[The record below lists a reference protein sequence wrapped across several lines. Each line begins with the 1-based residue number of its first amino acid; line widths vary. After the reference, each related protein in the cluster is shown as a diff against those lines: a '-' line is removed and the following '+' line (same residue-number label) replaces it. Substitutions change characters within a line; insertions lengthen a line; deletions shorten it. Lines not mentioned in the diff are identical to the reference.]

1 MLERRTIELW
11 VGIFVALGIASLA
24 MLSFRV
30 ANLGAVD
37 ISHGYNIQAHFD
49 NIGGLKVKA
58 PVTIAGV
65 RVGRVADIRFD
76 EDDYRAVVTLN
87 IARQYDKL
95 PDDTGAAILTAGLL
109 GEQYIGLDP
118 GGSPEYLKE
127 GGQITVTQSALVL
140 ENLIGQ
146 FLYSKAA
153 EEDTG
158 GNKAK

>member
-1 MLERRTIELW
+1 MLARRTIELW

-30 ANLGAVD
+30 ANLGAVN
-37 ISHGYNIQAHFD
+37 ISNGYNVQAHFD

-76 EDDYRAVVTLN
+76 EENYRAVVTLN

-118 GGSPEYLKE
+118 GGSPDYLKD
-127 GGQITVTQSALVL
+127 GGQISLTQSALVL

-153 EEDTG
+153 EDTSG
-158 GNKAK
+158 DGPAK